1 MHRGAAHEDKSDR
14 TLFSVNTLTPR
25 TITVDAGEEF
35 TVEVRGAFGDVEDIN
50 AIPTLFTPACDGH
63 PLAPIAGPIVVRRA
77 KPGMASRS
85 IVVP

>member
-35 TVEVRGAFGDVEDIN
+35 TVEFA
-50 AIPTLFTPACDGH
+50 
-63 PLAPIAGPIVVRRA
+63 APSA
-77 KPGMASRS
+77 MSR
-85 IVVP
+85 I